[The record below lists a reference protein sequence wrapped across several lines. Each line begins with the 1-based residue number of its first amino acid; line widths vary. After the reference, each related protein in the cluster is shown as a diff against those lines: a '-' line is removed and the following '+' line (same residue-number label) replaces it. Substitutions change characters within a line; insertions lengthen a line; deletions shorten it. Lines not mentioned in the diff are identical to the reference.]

1 VNHITEINDPRLVK
15 ALAHPLRVQILRV
28 LQDRVASPS
37 ELSTEL
43 DVRLANLSYHMR
55 VLARLE
61 VIELVKTQPRRGA
74 VEHYYRA
81 RGKLRVTDQAWAQVP
96 EIVKD
101 AMISATL
108 EQTTRYI
115 HTAAAIGGFE
125 SKYAHLS
132 RRQMVLDDQGFAELA
147 VALRELLDRAAE
159 IEAASAERTIDDD
172 HQHEEIPAG
181 LVMMLFEAPPA
192 STGLPLPAVAAHAA
206 GNAGA
211 RRRVQSG

>member
-1 VNHITEINDPRLVK
+1 VKHITEINDPRLVK

-55 VLARLE
+55 VLARLG

-81 RGKLRVTDQAWAQVP
+81 RGRLRVTDQASAQVP

-108 EQTTRYI
+108 EQTTRYV
-115 HTAAAIGGFE
+115 HTSAAIGGFE
-125 SKYAHLS
+125 GKDAHLS
-132 RRQMVLDDQGFAELA
+132 RRQIVVDKQGFTELA
-147 VALRELLDRAAE
+147 GAMRELLDRAAE
-159 IEAASAERTIDDD
+159 IESASTERMIRVD
-172 HQHEEIPAG
+172 HRDGEISAG

-192 STGLPLPAVAAHAA
+192 NTGLLPDGAAYAH
-206 GNAGA
+206 NSAGA
-211 RRRVQSG
+211 PTLTPPR

>member
-1 VNHITEINDPRLVK
+1 MKHIHEINDPRLVK

-81 RGKLRVTDQAWAQVP
+81 RGRLRVTDEAWAQVP

-101 AMISATL
+101 AMVSATL

-115 HTAAAIGGFE
+115 HTSAAIGGFE
-125 SKYAHLS
+125 GKDAHLS
-132 RRQMVLDDQGFAELA
+132 RRQIVLDKQGFTELA
-147 VALRELLDRAAE
+147 GAMRELIDRAAE
-159 IEAASAERTIDDD
+159 IESACAERMIENGHKD
-172 HQHEEIPAG
+172 EEISAS

-192 STGLPLPAVAAHAA
+192 NTGLLTDGAAYPH
-206 GNAGA
+206 NSAGA
-211 RRRVQSG
+211 PALTPPR

>member
-1 VNHITEINDPRLVK
+1 
-15 ALAHPLRVQILRV
+15 
-28 LQDRVASPS
+28 
-37 ELSTEL
+37 
-43 DVRLANLSYHMR
+43 
-55 VLARLE
+55 
-61 VIELVKTQPRRGA
+61 
-74 VEHYYRA
+74 
-81 RGKLRVTDQAWAQVP
+81 
-96 EIVKD
+96 
-101 AMISATL
+101 
-108 EQTTRYI
+108 
-115 HTAAAIGGFE
+115 
-125 SKYAHLS
+125 
-132 RRQMVLDDQGFAELA
+132 MVLDDQGFAELA